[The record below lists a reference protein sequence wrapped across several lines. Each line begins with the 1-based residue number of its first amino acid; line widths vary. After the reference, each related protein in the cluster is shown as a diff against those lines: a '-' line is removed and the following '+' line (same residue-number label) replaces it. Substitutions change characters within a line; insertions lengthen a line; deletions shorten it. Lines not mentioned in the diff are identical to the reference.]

1 MGEPGDVIR
10 PDEEQGQNGPQEEK
24 KVPKGGLKR
33 SFKRRLVTGLIVTFP
48 LVLTFYVV
56 KLLFEII
63 DGIFGPTL
71 AQLFGRP
78 VPGPGLVIALVLVFV
93 IGAFA
98 TTVFG
103 QKIIEWNERRLLS
116 IPVIKSFYLTFK
128 QLGDAFSPKNKAAFK
143 KFVIVEY
150 PGRGIHSFGF
160 LTKECVIKNDR
171 GVEECYMTVY
181 VPTNHLY
188 LGEIGLFRR
197 EEVIMTDLSI
207 EDGIRIIISA
217 GIAAPSLITRSRQTP
232 EQALGV
238 WERPQS

>member
-1 MGEPGDVIR
+1 MGEPEGQVR
-10 PDEEQGQNGPQEEK
+10 PDEEEGISGPEEASPT
-24 KVPKGGLKR
+24 PKGGLKKT
-33 SFKRRLVTGLIVTFP
+33 FKRKLITGLIVTFP

-78 VPGPGLVIALVLVFV
+78 VPGLGLVIALVLVFV
-93 IGAFA
+93 VGAFA

-103 QKIIEWNERRLLS
+103 QKFIEWNERRLLS

-143 KFVIVEY
+143 KFVLVEY

-171 GVEECYMTVY
+171 GLEECYMTVY

-207 EDGIRIIISA
+207 EDGIRIILSA
-217 GIAAPSLITRSRQTP
+217 GIAAPSVIKRSTQTP

-238 WERPQS
+238 WERPQN